1 MGRVPFVLAMV
12 FAASSTY
19 SQAQAPPVA
28 REMAGEYVVRV
39 LVAPQLETSLASP
52 ILGRILSLNVSLG
65 STFTKGKAL
74 VVFDCQ
80 EQNARVAMA
89 AAEIAAARENHEAKL
104 RLQGLQA
111 AAEVDV
117 ALAAAALDK
126 ARAQSALY
134 RAQAAQCT
142 VTAPFA
148 GRVAKVH
155 VKPHQSVTAGQ
166 PLVDIVQPTPPKLR
180 LNVPSKWLAWLTNGR
195 VFMVVIDETLR
206 VYQARVTAI
215 NARVD
220 AASQTIELEA
230 SVDKAGPE
238 LLPGMSGTAQFDLP
252 R

>member
-1 MGRVPFVLAMV
+1 VRFVLAMGLL
-12 FAASSTY
+12 ASSIY
-19 SQAQAPPVA
+19 SQAQAQLVP
-28 REMAGEYVVRV
+28 REAAGEYMVRV

-52 ILGRILSLNVSLG
+52 MLGRILSLNVSLG
-65 STFTKGKAL
+65 STFAKDKAL
-74 VVFDCQ
+74 VVFDCK
-80 EQNARVAMA
+80 EQNARVAMG
-89 AAEIAAARENHEAKL
+89 AAEVAAARENHEAKL

-126 ARAQSALY
+126 ARAQSALF
-134 RAQAAQCT
+134 RAQAAQCI
-142 VTAPFA
+142 VNAPFD

-195 VFMVVIDETLR
+195 VFRVVIDETLR

-230 SVDKAGPE
+230 SVVKPGPE

-252 R
+252 

>member
-1 MGRVPFVLAMV
+1 MVLA
-12 FAASSTY
+12 AGSIYT
-19 SQAQAPPVA
+19 QAWAQSVLREAP
-28 REMAGEYVVRV
+28 GEYTVRV

-52 ILGRILSLNVSLG
+52 MLGRILKLNVSLG
-65 STFTKGKAL
+65 STFAKGKAL
-74 VVFDCQ
+74 VEFDCS
-80 EQNARVAMA
+80 EQLARVAMGV
-89 AAEIAAARENHEAKL
+89 AEVAAARENHEAKL

-111 AAEVDV
+111 AAEVEV
-117 ALAAAALDK
+117 AIAAATLDK
-126 ARAQSALY
+126 ARGQSALY

-142 VTAPFA
+142 VSAPFD

-155 VKPHQSVTAGQ
+155 VKPHQSVNAGQ

-195 VFMVVIDETLR
+195 VFTVVIDETLR
-206 VYQARVTAI
+206 VYRARVTAI

-230 SVDKAGPE
+230 SVEKAGPE

-252 R
+252 

>member
-1 MGRVPFVLAMV
+1 MRFVLAMGL
-12 FAASSTY
+12 AAGSAYTPA
-19 SQAQAPPVA
+19 QAQPVPRQA
-28 REMAGEYVVRV
+28 TGEYVVRV

-52 ILGRILSLNVSLG
+52 MLGRVLSLNVSLG
-65 STFTKGKAL
+65 STFAKGKAL

-111 AAEVDV
+111 AAEVEV

-148 GRVAKVH
+148 GRAAKVH

-166 PLVDIVQPTPPKLR
+166 PLVDIVQGTAPKLR
-180 LNVPSKWLAWLTNGR
+180 LNVPSKWLAWLTLGR
-195 VFMVVIDETLR
+195 VFTVVIDETSR
-206 VYQARVTAI
+206 IYQARVAAI

-230 SVDKAGPE
+230 TVDKPGPE

-252 R
+252 

>member
-1 MGRVPFVLAMV
+1 MRFVLAMGL
-12 FAASSTY
+12 AAGSIYTPA
-19 SQAQAPPVA
+19 QAQSVLREAP
-28 REMAGEYVVRV
+28 GEYTVRV

-52 ILGRILSLNVSLG
+52 MLGRILKLNVSLG
-65 STFTKGKAL
+65 STFAKGKAL
-74 VVFDCQ
+74 VEFDCQ
-80 EQNARVAMA
+80 EQLARVAMGV
-89 AAEIAAARENHEAKL
+89 AEVAAARENHEAKL

-111 AAEVDV
+111 AAEVEV
-117 ALAAAALDK
+117 AIAAAALDK
-126 ARAQSALY
+126 ARGQSALY

-142 VTAPFA
+142 VSAPFD

-195 VFMVVIDETLR
+195 VFTVVIDETLR
-206 VYQARVTAI
+206 VYRARVTAI

-230 SVDKAGPE
+230 SVEKAGPE

-252 R
+252 

>member
-12 FAASSTY
+12 LAASSTY
-19 SQAQAPPVA
+19 SQAQAQPVP
-28 REMAGEYVVRV
+28 RDGAGEYVVRV

-52 ILGRILSLNVSLG
+52 MLGRILSLNVSLG
-65 STFTKGKAL
+65 STFAKGKAL
-74 VVFDCQ
+74 VVFDCK
-80 EQNARVAMA
+80 EQDARVAMG
-89 AAEIAAARENHEAKL
+89 AAEVAAARENLEAKL

-111 AAEVDV
+111 AAEVEV

-126 ARAQSALY
+126 ARAQSALF
-134 RAQAAQCT
+134 RAQAALCT
-142 VTAPFA
+142 VSAPFS

-166 PLVDIVQPTPPKLR
+166 PLVDIVQATPPKLR

-195 VFMVVIDETLR
+195 VFTVVIDETLR

-252 R
+252 

>member
-1 MGRVPFVLAMV
+1 MRRALFLFSLVWGAGGLHA
-12 FAASSTY
+12 Y
-19 SQAQAPPVA
+19 AQAPAPLSPPQ
-28 REMAGEYVVRV
+28 GDYIVRV
-39 LVAPQLETSLASP
+39 LVTPDLETTLSSP
-52 ILGRILSLNVSLG
+52 LLGRIRSVNVTLG
-65 STFTKGKAL
+65 AGFDKGKHL
-74 VVFDCQ
+74 VTFYCE
-80 EQNARVAMA
+80 EQAARVAMGV
-89 AAEIAAARENHEAKL
+89 AEVAAARENHEAKL

-126 ARAQSALY
+126 ARAQSALF
-134 RAQAAQCT
+134 RAQAALCT
-142 VTAPFA
+142 VSAPFS

-166 PLVDIVQPTPPKLR
+166 PLVDIVQATPPKLR

-195 VFMVVIDETLR
+195 VFTVVIDETLR
-206 VYQARVTAI
+206 VYQAHVTAI

-238 LLPGMSGTAQFDLP
+238 LLPGMSGTAQFDLV

>member
-1 MGRVPFVLAMV
+1 MGLA
-12 FAASSTY
+12 AGSAYTPA
-19 SQAQAPPVA
+19 QAQPVPRQA
-28 REMAGEYVVRV
+28 TGEYVVRV

-52 ILGRILSLNVSLG
+52 MLGRVLSLNVSLG
-65 STFTKGKAL
+65 STFAKGKAL

-111 AAEVDV
+111 AAEVEV

-148 GRVAKVH
+148 GRAAKVH

-166 PLVDIVQPTPPKLR
+166 PLVDIVQGTAPKLR
-180 LNVPSKWLAWLTNGR
+180 LNVPSKWLAWLTLGR
-195 VFMVVIDETLR
+195 RFMVVIAETSR
-206 VYQARVTAI
+206 IYQARVAAI

-230 SVDKAGPE
+230 TVDKPGPE

-252 R
+252 